1 MKTRFIDCVLQNCSD
16 ELKNRIIRAQKNL
29 VEMEF
34 PSTGQLCQRV
44 FQDLKLA
51 VKVPPALLREPVS
64 KLANSSFGSLL
75 EFFTSMLRKADLP
88 EQAIPLH
95 AVNLVQRLQLVR
107 AFDQADALVLRVR
120 DKVDRIVKT
129 FPKSIDD
136 IQRGRNPGDVLD
148 PYIIAATQTLMY
160 AGSFEQ
166 AVAGTVA
173 HKALMIVEG
182 LLGHLHEDVIG
193 EMRGNIRA
201 PEPRGVDQE
210 TLSVKSN
217 PFPGA
222 DVVQPP
228 YSASTR
234 LRFHQIKSKTGSAK
248 GGDGKRL
255 GDQLK
260 RLQKYYGG
268 EIYYDALIGTTLRGH
283 RSKIGVESAA
293 PSVVVLVGDAAF
305 RELTRSDVG
314 PQLLLRVY
322 QTAFLEVSK
331 ESGYNVETM
340 AAGIISAFRQRVEE
354 QGEGYLEV
362 IVKEVTGGSAEEQD
376 SRIYNQR
383 ERGRRG
389 QSKRQKR

>member
-1 MKTRFIDCVLQNCSD
+1 
-16 ELKNRIIRAQKNL
+16 
-29 VEMEF
+29 
-34 PSTGQLCQRV
+34 
-44 FQDLKLA
+44 
-51 VKVPPALLREPVS
+51 
-64 KLANSSFGSLL
+64 
-75 EFFTSMLRKADLP
+75 MLRKADLP